1 MRFEVG
7 FAQGSS
13 LVHLTHTTL
22 SLDALCGHGEPIE
35 FHGEPDLAVICEDC
49 DRIGRELA
57 ADPGGWMRITTTQL
71 PTLRAAA

>member
-1 MRFEVG
+1 MRLEAG

-13 LVHLTHTTL
+13 VVHLTHTTL
-22 SLDALCGHGEPIE
+22 SLDALCGHDEPIG

-57 ADPGGWMRITTTQL
+57 GDPAGWMRITTTQL
-71 PTLRAAA
+71 PALRAAA